1 MSGFRAS
8 VLTLAAVAAIHAGAA
23 SAQTASE
30 LAASDLT
37 GAWQGA
43 IITPAGRS
51 ELTLTIDP
59 EGKAVLDNPAMGMSA
74 VPVEGPTITDGE
86 VRFAVPS
93 AGARFEGRLSDDRK
107 TLTGSLVA
115 GRLTVPLVLTHG
127 PLPVA

>member
-8 VLTLAAVAAIHAGAA
+8 VLPLAAVAVIHAGAA
-23 SAQTASE
+23 AAQ
-30 LAASDLT
+30 AASDLA

-51 ELTLTIDP
+51 ELTLTIDAD
-59 EGKAVLDNPAMGMSA
+59 GKALLDNPAMGMSD
-74 VPVEGPTITDGE
+74 VPVEGPTITEGE

-93 AGARFEGRLSDDRK
+93 AGARFEGRLSEDRK
-107 TLTGSLVA
+107 TLTGSLIA

-127 PLPVA
+127 PLPAA